1 MRGRAVRPGG
11 FAGSAGKRLPVLRN
25 GCPMPYSS
33 REILTK
39 MATGSSASAASP
51 FLLRW
56 TAASLTAG
64 VGSRILQRVCGRQHV
79 LRDREEQSPARAPD
93 ACLRSRSRSCPHRA
107 STASGGGVCRKPK
120 CRGSAGHCDVR
131 EWIVH
136 QRDQCYRPA
145 FAFAAFFS
153 SSVLQPQAL

>member
-1 MRGRAVRPGG
+1 MRGRAVRSGCL
-11 FAGSAGKRLPVLRN
+11 AGSAGKRLPVLRN

-64 VGSRILQRVCGRQHV
+64 VGSRILQRVCGGQ
-79 LRDREEQSPARAPD
+79 QSPARAPD

-107 STASGGGVCRKPK
+107 STASGGVCRKPK
-120 CRGSAGHCDVR
+120 CRGSAGHCEVR
-131 EWIVH
+131 DEWIVH

-145 FAFAAFFS
+145 FAFAAAFS